1 MKTLQN
7 VPDHDSIHGHISH
20 IRETDCERLIRE
32 KKKEI
37 GNEIKVF

>member
-32 KKKEI
+32 KKK
-37 GNEIKVF
+37 K